1 MIPKK
6 QILLAFLVANIFIAQ
21 SQIPELTKK
30 DSTIVS
36 SWIFGI
42 GFNIVDDSDDQINE
56 VIDIKSAWNAVPY
69 PSRLSIGKY
78 FKNGI
83 GLEAIA
89 SYNRYK
95 EGKIV
100 DGLPNPSTKDYAAI
114 DTRLSY
120 DLNKLIG
127 HTGWFDPYVGVGIG
141 YTHANDVS
149 RGTYNGVLGFR
160 TWFSDRIG
168 LDVNSSGKWTIDKD
182 LTNHL
187 QHAIGVVYRFKSE
200 KDLTKKGREKLE
212 IIEAFNNETKRVND
226 SIALAKTLAEEKR
239 VLAEK
244 IAKENEIVR
253 LAQMKEQAEQA
264 RNKEENDIQKK
275 IDTLED
281 VYFAFDSTVLT
292 KSSKEILSQLV
303 LILNEYPNLEIEIN
317 SHTDSRGPS
326 EYNQQLS
333 ELRLKATIKFL
344 IDSGIASQRLIG
356 QAYGETKLVNECNDE
371 TICSEAKHKKNRR
384 SEFKIVKY

>member
-1 MIPKK
+1 M
-6 QILLAFLVANIFIAQ
+6 
-21 SQIPELTKK
+21 
-30 DSTIVS
+30 
-36 SWIFGI
+36 
-42 GFNIVDDSDDQINE
+42 
-56 VIDIKSAWNAVPY
+56 
-69 PSRLSIGKY
+69 
-78 FKNGI
+78 
-83 GLEAIA
+83 
-89 SYNRYK
+89 
-95 EGKIV
+95 
-100 DGLPNPSTKDYAAI
+100 
-114 DTRLSY
+114 
-120 DLNKLIG
+120 
-127 HTGWFDPYVGVGIG
+127 
-141 YTHANDVS
+141 
-149 RGTYNGVLGFR
+149 
-160 TWFSDRIG
+160 
-168 LDVNSSGKWTIDKD
+168 DKD

-226 SIALAKTLAEEKR
+226 SIALADTLAEEKR

-264 RNKEENDIQKK
+264 RKKEQIDIQNK
-275 IDTLED
+275 INALED
-281 VYFAFDSTVLT
+281 VYFSFDSTILT
-292 KSSKEILSQLV
+292 QSSKEVLTSLV

-317 SHTDSRGPS
+317 SHTDSRGPA

-333 ELRLKATIKFL
+333 ELRLQATIKFL

-356 QAYGETKLVNECNDE
+356 EAYGETKLVNECNDE